1 MRQIEPCDE
10 VNDCF
15 MFIENYEEGDLKR
28 EVSECP
34 EKVPTPS
41 TGDVKEESK
50 ITSDEPMTEVD
61 PEKEADYQGKVEL
74 VR

>member
-1 MRQIEPCDE
+1 
-10 VNDCF
+10 

-61 PEKEADYQGKVEL
+61 PEKEADY
-74 VR
+74 